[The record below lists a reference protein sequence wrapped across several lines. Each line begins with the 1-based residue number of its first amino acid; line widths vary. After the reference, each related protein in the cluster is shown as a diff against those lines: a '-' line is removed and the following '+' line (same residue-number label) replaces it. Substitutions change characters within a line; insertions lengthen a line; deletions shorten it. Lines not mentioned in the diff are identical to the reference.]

1 VAGSS
6 TARSAARPDAPT
18 RSPAE
23 AYSAART
30 RAAHPELGTFAAG
43 LAFELDEFQR
53 RSCLALEDGHGV
65 LVCAPTGAGK
75 TVVGEFAVHLA
86 LARGQKCFYT
96 TPIKALSNQKYADLV
111 ARHGEDAVGLLTG
124 DTAVNGSAPV
134 VVMTTEVLRNML
146 YAESHALEGLAYVV
160 MDEVHYLAD
169 RFRGAVWEEVILH
182 LPQHVQIASLS
193 ATVSNAEEFGD
204 WLVEVRGDT
213 TVVVDE
219 QRPVPLW
226 QHMVVGSRMFDLFAE
241 ERRGGTSTLEVD
253 PTLVR
258 AVADV
263 DRGHGGYRSRSG
275 PPPRGRGRGAPGPRG
290 RGAGG
295 PGRDGARTGGGGAS
309 APGFRPPSRV
319 DVIERLDAAGL
330 LPAITFIFSRAGCD
344 AAVTQCVRSGLR
356 LTRAEDVA
364 TIREVV
370 DRRTSGLP
378 DGDLDVL
385 GYWEW
390 REGLERGVAA
400 HHAGMLPAFKETV
413 EELFVRGL
421 VRAVFA
427 TETLAL
433 GINMPARTVVLE
445 KLVKYNGEAHVEL
458 TPGEYTQLTGRAGR
472 RGIDVEG
479 HAVVIWAPGVDPG
492 QVAGLASTRTYP
504 LRSSFRPGY
513 NMAVNLVDRLG
524 VEAARELL
532 EQSFAQFQ
540 ADRSVVGLAKRIE
553 RNREALAGY
562 TDAMGGS
569 NGSRS
574 GDDTTTAATAEEFA
588 DYMELRRRVSEREKT
603 LARQGRTEQ
612 KAEASASLE
621 ALRPGDVIA
630 VPGGKR
636 SGLAVVLDPGVD
648 RSGRGQEPRP
658 LVLTEDRWAGR
669 LSLADFPDPV
679 SALGTM
685 KLPRKVDHRVPRVR
699 RDLANALRETG
710 IAIPS
715 RTPAGRRRR
724 GAAAEDQE
732 LATLRRALRAH
743 PCHGLADRDERARWA
758 ERHQRLERETEQL
771 QQRVRSTTH
780 SLART
785 FDRIRA
791 LLTERGYLAPGDAP
805 QGSEDAEVDV
815 TDDGRR
821 LSRLW
826 GESDLLVAEC
836 LRHGIWRGLGPA
848 ELAAVASSLVYDSR
862 RDDGG
867 IARVPDE
874 ATEAVTR
881 TVELWS
887 GLQADERRHQLSS
900 TREPDLGFAWPVH
913 RWVRGDSLGTVLASA
928 RANGT
933 ELSAGDFV
941 RWCRQVVD
949 LLDQIR
955 AVSRD
960 DGTSTVG
967 RAAADAVRAIRR
979 GVVAV
984 GET

>member
-1 VAGSS
+1 M
-6 TARSAARPDAPT
+6 

-23 AYSAART
+23 AYAQART
-30 RAAHPELGTFAAG
+30 RAAHPELGNFVPT
-43 LAFELDEFQR
+43 LSFELDDFQR
-53 RSCLALEDGHGV
+53 RGCLALEEGHGV

-96 TPIKALSNQKYADLV
+96 TPIKALSNQKYADLA
-111 ARHGEDAVGLLTG
+111 ARHGADSVGLLTG

-146 YAESHALEGLAYVV
+146 YADAPALDGLAYVV

-182 LPQHVQIASLS
+182 LPDHVQLASLS

-219 QRPVPLW
+219 TRPVPLW
-226 QHMVVGSRMFDLFAE
+226 QHMVVGSRMFDLFSE
-241 ERRGGTSTLEVD
+241 EKQQAGGHEVKVD
-253 PTLVR
+253 PTLAK
-258 AVADV
+258 AVAEV
-263 DRGHGGYRSRSG
+263 DRDGGGHRRSRSG
-275 PPPRGRGRGAPGPRG
+275 PPPRRGRDGGRRRDDRG
-290 RGAGG
+290 SGG
-295 PGRDGARTGGGGAS
+295 PGRSNGRSGPS
-309 APGFRPPSRV
+309 YRPPSRV

-356 LTRAEDVA
+356 LTEASEVEEIRA
-364 TIREVV
+364 IV
-370 DRRTSGLP
+370 DRRTSALP
-378 DGDLDVL
+378 DADLDVL

-445 KLVKYNGEAHVEL
+445 KLVKYNGESHVEL

-479 HAVVIWAPGVDPG
+479 HAVVLWAPGMDPA

-524 VEAARELL
+524 IADARELL

-540 ADRSVVGLAKRIE
+540 ADRSVVHLAKRVE
-553 RNREALAGY
+553 RNREALDGYAEAMAGEDG
-562 TDAMGGS
+562 T
-569 NGSRS
+569 
-574 GDDTTTAATAEEFA
+574 EESLAGFQE
-588 DYMELRRRVSEREKT
+588 YMDLRRRLSEREKQ
-603 LARQGRTEQ
+603 LARQGRSQ
-612 KAEASASLE
+612 AKAEASASLE
-621 ALRPGDVIA
+621 ALRTGDVIA
-630 VPGGKR
+630 VPSGKR
-636 SGLAVVLDPGVD
+636 AGLAVVIDPGVD
-648 RSGRGQEPRP
+648 RSGRGMEPRP

-669 LSLADFPDPV
+669 LTIADFPDPV
-679 SALGTM
+679 TALGTM
-685 KLPRKVDHRVPRVR
+685 KLPKRVDHKVPRVR

-710 IAIPS
+710 LQAPS
-715 RTPAGRRRR
+715 RQGSRRRR
-724 GAAAEDQE
+724 GADTEDPE
-732 LATLRRALRAH
+732 LASLRRALRSH
-743 PCHGLADRDERARWA
+743 PMHGRSDRDDRARWA
-758 ERHQRLERETEQL
+758 ERHAKLARENDQLE
-771 QQRVRSTTH
+771 QRVRSTTH
-780 SLART
+780 SLARN
-785 FDRIRA
+785 FDRIRG
-791 LLTERGYLAPGDAP
+791 LLAEREYLDGEELTA
-805 QGSEDAEVDV
+805 
-815 TDDGRR
+815 DGRR
-821 LSRLW
+821 LARLW

-836 LRHGIWRGLGPA
+836 LRHGVWVGLGAA

-867 IARVPDE
+867 MPRVPDAAE
-874 ATEAVTR
+874 SAVTS
-881 TVELWS
+881 TVQLWQD
-887 GLQADERRHQLSS
+887 LVADERRHHLDR

-913 RWVRGDSLGTVLASA
+913 RWAKGDALSAVLSSA
-928 RANGT
+928 RSHGI

-941 RWCRQVVD
+941 RWCRQVLD

-955 AVSRD
+955 AVCGGED
-960 DGTSTVG
+960 PVG
-967 RAAADAVRAIRR
+967 RAASDAGRAIRR

-984 GET
+984 GES

>member
-1 VAGSS
+1 MA
-6 TARSAARPDAPT
+6 TRAT

-23 AYSAART
+23 AYEQART
-30 RAAHPELGTFAAG
+30 RSAHPQLSRFAAG
-43 LAFELDEFQR
+43 LSFELDDFQR
-53 RSCLALEDGHGV
+53 RSCLALEQGHGV

-111 ARHGEDAVGLLTG
+111 ERHGEDAVGLLTG
-124 DTAVNGSAPV
+124 DAAINGHAPV

-146 YAESHALEGLAYVV
+146 YAEAPALEGLAYVV

-182 LPQHVQIASLS
+182 LPEHVQLASLS

-204 WLVEVRGDT
+204 WLVTVRGDT

-219 QRPVPLW
+219 TRPVPLW
-226 QHMVVGSRMFDLFAE
+226 QHMVVGHRMFDLFAE
-241 ERRGGTSTLEVD
+241 ERRGGTAALKVD

-258 AVADV
+258 AVAEI
-263 DRGHGGYRSRSG
+263 DRGPSVRGGRARSG
-275 PPPRGRGRGAPGPRG
+275 PPGRNGDRR
-290 RGAGG
+290 GG
-295 PGRDGARTGGGGAS
+295 PGRRQGPPGRGGPS
-309 APGFRPPSRV
+309 GFRPPSRV

-356 LTRAEDVA
+356 LTAPEDVA
-364 TIREVV
+364 VIREVV
-370 DRRTSGLP
+370 ERRTAGLP
-378 DGDLDVL
+378 DADLEVL

-479 HAVVIWAPGVDPG
+479 HAVVVWTPGVDPE

-524 VEAARELL
+524 VEDARELL

-540 ADRSVVGLAKRIE
+540 ADRSVVGLAKRLE
-553 RNREALAGY
+553 KNREALAGY
-562 TDAMGGS
+562 AEAAGG
-569 NGSRS
+569 RT
-574 GDDTTTAATAEEFA
+574 GDDADFRSFAE
-588 DYMELRRRVSEREKT
+588 YMDLRRRVSEREKM
-603 LARQGRTEQ
+603 LARQGRSAQ
-612 KAEASASLE
+612 KAEAAESLE
-621 ALRPGDVIA
+621 SLKPGDVIA

-636 SGLAVVLDPGVD
+636 AGLAVVLDPGID
-648 RSGRGQEPRP
+648 RSPRGMEPRP
-658 LVLTEDRWAGR
+658 LVCTEDRWAGR
-669 LSLADFPDPV
+669 LSLADFPEPV
-679 SALGTM
+679 GVLGTM
-685 KLPRKVDHRVPRVR
+685 KLPRKVDHRIPRVR
-699 RDLANALRETG
+699 RDVANALRETG
-710 IAIPS
+710 LEPPT
-715 RTPAGRRRR
+715 RTGSARRRR
-724 GAAAEDQE
+724 GAENEDVE

-743 PCHGLADRDERARWA
+743 PCHEAPDRDERARWY
-758 ERHQRLERETEQL
+758 ERHQRLEHETDQL
-771 QQRVRSTTH
+771 QHRVRSTTH
-780 SLART
+780 SLARN
-785 FDRIRA
+785 FDRIRG
-791 LLTERGYLAPGDAP
+791 LLHERGYLDDAP
-805 QGSEDAEVDV
+805 DAEQGV
-815 TDDGRR
+815 TEDGRR

-836 LRHGIWRGLGPA
+836 LRQGIWRGLGPA
-848 ELAAVASSLVYDSR
+848 DIAAVASSLVYDSR

-867 IARVPDE
+867 VPRVPEDATAAIE
-874 ATEAVTR
+874 ATVA
-881 TVELWS
+881 LWS
-887 GLQADERRHQLSS
+887 GLVADERRHHLDR

-913 RWVRGDSLGTVLASA
+913 RWVRGDTLASVLAGA
-928 RANGT
+928 HAHGI

-955 AVSRD
+955 SVA
-960 DGTSTVG
+960 GTEDTVG

-984 GET
+984 GEG